1 MEVKVKLENVKL
13 EESPPQLFTAPPRIY
28 ASSEENGETLKDGVA
43 FDPALIQILGDMDLL
58 LLLIGGL
65 VDEAM
70 KVVEEMCNKVHDI
83 KPFRI
88 KAAMME
94 KFHHKSEML
103 AKCYEDILK
112 IDPTCVTTLKKLI
125 VMSKEVGYG
134 RESLIEMIALH
145 VEASFPG
152 AEIWK
157 EFAEVLILVFE
168 NGDEDRM
175 SVCFNGSGEEG
186 SQQTY
191 SVRYNPI
198 PRMFTDTSTS
208 SWTLRAKWW
217 LNRHFSPEILE
228 AEMRNG
234 TGDLEMMRL
243 MSYKAACAS
252 RIYGPEFGYV
262 TKVYGLLENNM
273 NNICMLVE
281 NDCSNNR

>member
-1 MEVKVKLENVKL
+1 
-13 EESPPQLFTAPPRIY
+13 
-28 ASSEENGETLKDGVA
+28 
-43 FDPALIQILGDMDLL
+43 
-58 LLLIGGL
+58 
-65 VDEAM
+65 
-70 KVVEEMCNKVHDI
+70 
-83 KPFRI
+83 
-88 KAAMME
+88 
-94 KFHHKSEML
+94 
-103 AKCYEDILK
+103 
-112 IDPTCVTTLKKLI
+112 
-125 VMSKEVGYG
+125 
-134 RESLIEMIALH
+134 MIALH
-145 VEASFPG
+145 VEASFPD

-262 TKVYGLLENNM
+262 KTLYGLLENSK
-273 NNICMLVE
+273 NNTCMLE
-281 NDCSNNR
+281 NDSNNKNKLDSTLFSFSRSSQETNLNDTVFGPFTHIYVHKKQKGSPKFTDTCFLLFLQVSFFIYLLII